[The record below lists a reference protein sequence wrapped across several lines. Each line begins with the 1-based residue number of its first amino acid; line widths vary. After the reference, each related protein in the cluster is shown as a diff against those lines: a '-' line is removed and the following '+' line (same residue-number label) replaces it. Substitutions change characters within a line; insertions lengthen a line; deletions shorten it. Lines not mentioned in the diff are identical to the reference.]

1 MPLIQTLLCLC
12 AAALLVAACQ
22 RPETPLSPP
31 NAERTDI
38 TPAAWMVG
46 CFAIDRTERLR
57 AEGAPE
63 AIELTGRSADVREGK
78 QRYRVALNGS
88 DLKYGGWTPLTAK
101 TIRVE
106 IVTSPGAGN
115 LTFMLQQSNVGL
127 LGTYRAIGDVSVGSE
142 PEVPVS
148 LHRVPCVRAPAK

>member
-1 MPLIQTLLCLC
+1 MRALSALC
-12 AAALLVAACQ
+12 AFVVFVVACQ
-22 RPETPLSPP
+22 RSETPLSPP
-31 NAERTDI
+31 NADMP
-38 TPAAWMVG
+38 PAAWMVG

-63 AIELTGRSADVREGK
+63 AIELTRRSAGVREGK
-78 QRYRVALNGS
+78 QLYRVTLNGS
-88 DLKYGGWTPLTAK
+88 DLKYGGWMPLTPN

-115 LTFMLQQSNVGL
+115 LTFLLKKSNAGL

-142 PEVPVS
+142 PEVTVN
-148 LHRVPCVRAPAK
+148 LRRVPCVSATR